1 MRRNK
6 NDLFEK
12 IEDDLRKIISYNT
25 SVDTS
30 SIDEKKLEERTRSL
44 IRTLLFSILKNNRY
58 DNSAFIEM
66 INPHLSNPDLKKAIN
81 DYLLKPDYNND
92 KVITELILKKNEKNQ
107 EKWFLFILSTYKT
120 TNLVNV

>member
-12 IEDDLRKIISYNT
+12 IEDDLRKIISNNT

-30 SIDEKKLEERTRSL
+30 SIDDKKLEERTRSL

-66 INPHLSNPDLKKAIN
+66 INPYLSNSDLKKAIN
-81 DYLLKPDYNND
+81 DYLLNPDYNND
-92 KVITELILKKNEKNQ
+92 KVITELILKINEKNQ
-107 EKWFLFILSTYKT
+107 EK
-120 TNLVNV
+120 

>member
-30 SIDEKKLEERTRSL
+30 SIDDKKSN
-44 IRTLLFSILKNNRY
+44 IYSIQY
-58 DNSAFIEM
+58 FQQY
-66 INPHLSNPDLKKAIN
+66 PP
-81 DYLLKPDYNND
+81 P
-92 KVITELILKKNEKNQ
+92 
-107 EKWFLFILSTYKT
+107 F
-120 TNLVNV
+120 

>member
-12 IEDDLRKIISYNT
+12 IEDDLRKIISNNT

-30 SIDEKKLEERTRSL
+30 SIDDKKLEERTRSL

-66 INPHLSNPDLKKAIN
+66 INPYLSNSDLNKAIN

-92 KVITELILKKNEKNQ
+92 KVITELILKINEKNQ
-107 EKWFLFILSTYKT
+107 EK
-120 TNLVNV
+120 

>member
-12 IEDDLRKIISYNT
+12 IEDDLRKIISNNT

-30 SIDEKKLEERTRSL
+30 SIDDKKLEERTRSL

-66 INPHLSNPDLKKAIN
+66 INPHLLNSDLKKAIN

-92 KVITELILKKNEKNQ
+92 KVITELILKINEKNQ
-107 EKWFLFILSTYKT
+107 EK
-120 TNLVNV
+120 